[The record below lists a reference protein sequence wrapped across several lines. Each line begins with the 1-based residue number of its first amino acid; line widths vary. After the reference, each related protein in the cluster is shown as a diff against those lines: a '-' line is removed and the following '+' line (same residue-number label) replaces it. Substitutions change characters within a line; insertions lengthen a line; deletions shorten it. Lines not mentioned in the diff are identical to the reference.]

1 VVYQSEGFV
10 NIDSPENMNKVFMF
24 DATGK
29 LVYQN
34 IVSGKSA
41 KINAAQ
47 FTSGVYMVNIETVNG
62 KQTKKFLLNS
72 IL

>member
-10 NIDSPENMNKVFMF
+10 NIDSPENMNKIFMF

-47 FTSGVYMVNIETVNG
+47 FTSGVYGEY
-62 KQTKKFLLNS
+62 
-72 IL
+72 